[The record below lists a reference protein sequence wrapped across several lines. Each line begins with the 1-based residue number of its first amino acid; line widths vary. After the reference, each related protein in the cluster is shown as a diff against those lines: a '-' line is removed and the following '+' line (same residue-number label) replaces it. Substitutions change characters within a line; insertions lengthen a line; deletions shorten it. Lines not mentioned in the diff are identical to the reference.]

1 MGSWKA
7 PDAITALQEYF
18 ERKEKVDDKV
28 TGKILSIMHLRRPG
42 RKSVTAIFLSLGSLQ
57 KNIQNQAV
65 CQCFYTAISACCL

>member
-42 RKSVTAIFLSLGSLQ
+42 RKSVNAIFLSLGSLQ

>member
-28 TGKILSIMHLRRPG
+28 TGKILSIMHL
-42 RKSVTAIFLSLGSLQ
+42 
-57 KNIQNQAV
+57 
-65 CQCFYTAISACCL
+65 